1 MGKIF
6 GVSVVTLIAVYA
18 AYYVGRKNLVPFI
31 PAP

>member
-1 MGKIF
+1 MKIL
-6 GVSVVTLIAVYA
+6 GVSVVTLLAVYA